1 MLSVKSTAE
10 KANLEG
16 ILIFAL
22 WIASLICIAVIL
34 LLNIEHIIN
43 LVSNKKLDI
52 SGSELFKGKHLRRL
66 TALIAA
72 IVCFVLMTIRLIFRI
87 Y

>member
-1 MLSVKSTAE
+1 M
-10 KANLEG
+10 
-16 ILIFAL
+16 
-22 WIASLICIAVIL
+22 
-34 LLNIEHIIN
+34 LNIEHIIN
-43 LVSNKKLDI
+43 LVSNKKIDI

-66 TALIAA
+66 TALIVA

>member
-1 MLSVKSTAE
+1 MHLDNLILSPSVFPFFNLFFRKSYVNKGRFPT
-10 KANLEG
+10 
-16 ILIFAL
+16 
-22 WIASLICIAVIL
+22 
-34 LLNIEHIIN
+34 
-43 LVSNKKLDI
+43 VSNKKLDI

>member
-1 MLSVKSTAE
+1 MHCGLLPLYVLSLS
-10 KANLEG
+10 
-16 ILIFAL
+16 
-22 WIASLICIAVIL
+22 S

-43 LVSNKKLDI
+43 LVSNKKIDI

-66 TALIAA
+66 TALIVA

>member
-1 MLSVKSTAE
+1 MHYGLLPLYVLS
-10 KANLEG
+10 LY
-16 ILIFAL
+16 
-22 WIASLICIAVIL
+22 L

-43 LVSNKKLDI
+43 LVSNKKIDI

-66 TALIAA
+66 TALIVA